1 MNMLT
6 NHIHGRLRLL
16 LSAAALAAAL
26 LLALGCGSS
35 EKPAAEGPVPL
46 KVAYSPGVC
55 NAAIFVAYENGY
67 FNEEG
72 LDVEMVQVDAAHISD
87 AVGSGQVDA
96 FQGMAAK
103 LVQPLE
109 NGLPV
114 KAVSGIHTGCQKVLV
129 RGDSPIQSL
138 SDLKGKT
145 IGVPGLADAGTILVK
160 RALHNE
166 GIGVTD
172 KDLEVE
178 FRVFDRNDLPQAL
191 EKGAVDA
198 ITASDPVG
206 PIMVQ
211 QSGYRVLLDNAK
223 DVPFADEYC
232 CLAFVTDKLA
242 KENPKAAASFV
253 RAINRAA
260 LWVQQHPRE
269 AAQLELDKKYVA
281 GDIDLNTRLIES
293 YNYTPSVQGGY
304 DAIRNIASE
313 LAYIGLISPK
323 TDAENFAKAHTQRF
337 EGVPDTPEQ

>member
-1 MNMLT
+1 
-6 NHIHGRLRLL
+6 
-16 LSAAALAAAL
+16 
-26 LLALGCGSS
+26 
-35 EKPAAEGPVPL
+35 
-46 KVAYSPGVC
+46 
-55 NAAIFVAYENGY
+55 
-67 FNEEG
+67 
-72 LDVEMVQVDAAHISD
+72 MVQVDAAHISD

-223 DVPFADEYC
+223 DEPFAHEYC

-281 GDIDLNTRLIES
+281 GNIDLNTSLIES

-304 DAIRNIASE
+304 DAIKNVASE

-323 TDAENFAKAHTQRF
+323 TDAEKFAKAHTQRF